1 MKTIS
6 FLLGLLAAVIIIL
19 YCVGCQNLKQKTF
32 RIIHVQQGGV
42 VSTAVDP
49 STLTITPKVVFG
61 TSYTSITTVPAN
73 VLEYECTIK
82 SYSWW
87 SGKLVTVEYFKV
99 KRGKRVK

>member
-1 MKTIS
+1 MKKIM
-6 FLLGLLAAVIIIL
+6 LLTACMGIIL
-19 YCVGCQNLKQKTF
+19 IQGCQNLKQKTF
-32 RIIHVQQGGV
+32 RIIHIQQGGV

-87 SGKLVTVEYFKV
+87 SGKLVAEEYFKV
-99 KRGKRVK
+99 KRDKK